1 VNEKSVIGV
10 SGITKYL
17 VAASALAMA
26 LAAAPAPAAIVVSQ
40 TFAHEAWELGDVI
53 DSVLSE
59 ITDFATPG
67 AGALPLEI
75 PDEREERQ
83 RLLETPDIFFV
94 DAGSACQPPPTSPPT
109 GGSGGAAILN
119 AVSQLEP
126 SSLRTSLPCD
136 PAIILPTGPLLEILR
151 PA

>member
-1 VNEKSVIGV
+1 MAICWMTAADGRNRFASDWHADCYRRSGCPDPLLLVNEKSVIVV

-75 PDEREERQ
+75 PGEQEERQ
-83 RLLETPDIFFV
+83 RLLETPD
-94 DAGSACQPPPTSPPT
+94 C
-109 GGSGGAAILN
+109 
-119 AVSQLEP
+119 
-126 SSLRTSLPCD
+126 SLSTPDRLASR
-136 PAIILPTGPLLEILR
+136 LR
-151 PA
+151 PLRRPAAAAARRF

>member
-1 VNEKSVIGV
+1 MIVV

-75 PDEREERQ
+75 PGEQEERQ
-83 RLLETPDIFFV
+83 RLLETPDMFFV
-94 DAGSACQPPPTSPPT
+94 DTGSACQPPSTPPPA

-126 SSLRTSLPCD
+126 SSFQTSLPRD
-136 PAIILPTGPLLEILR
+136 PAIILPTGPPLELLR
-151 PA
+151 PV